1 MGAAGASTAAP
12 AGGLLGFGSTP
23 APAPA
28 STSLFGAAS
37 AAPPAGGFL
46 GAATPAASG
55 TSLFGGLGGMG
66 AAGASTAAPA
76 GGLLGFGSTP
86 ASTSMFGAPPAGG
99 LFSAANPAAAG
110 TSAFGGIG
118 VVAAFSSDSTQ
129 ITPRRNPRSLQ
140 DIDFL
145 KEFLG
150 PIEGLIESRLAE
162 NKMRMNEASGKNEK
176 KVIDDLQ
183 TERKSLEQQLR
194 KQSIR
199 FSDAIQL
206 HQEHVNQCKSI
217 LRFCGAKEQQVK
229 EEKSLKTDLDNDFDK
244 YSWQTDAFFSSL
256 HHAFA
261 GCNRT

>member
-1 MGAAGASTAAP
+1 
-12 AGGLLGFGSTP
+12 
-23 APAPA
+23 
-28 STSLFGAAS
+28 
-37 AAPPAGGFL
+37 
-46 GAATPAASG
+46 
-55 TSLFGGLGGMG
+55 MG